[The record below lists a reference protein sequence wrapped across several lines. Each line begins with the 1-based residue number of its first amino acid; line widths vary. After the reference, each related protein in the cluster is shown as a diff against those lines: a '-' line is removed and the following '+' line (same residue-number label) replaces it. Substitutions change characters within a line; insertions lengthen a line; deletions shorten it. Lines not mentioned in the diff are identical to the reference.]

1 MSPFDRGGGPSDRN
15 QRWKPSD
22 NTFFACTQEQ
32 TRLFNAHRH
41 FEAAITARVL
51 QVSGLDKFLPPSKQ
65 IFNKLEP
72 QFSSVKPVC
81 GWTRMEGP
89 APISIGLRQVAVQ
102 SGVLVS
108 SWGCIALLHPIMHSA
123 LLLSFIALSRLHLG
137 WLFCCTCHMLLTG
150 CRRDTAAGQKS
161 SEKRKSTGA
170 FRCLSERCWS
180 HLRLRYWH
188 CVFYLFLLLVAFWVA
203 SVVQEDSHEGL
214 QSSQVGGGSHS
225 SVHSWRENSLPS
237 LLLNSDC
244 SQHFKIAAKAVIRGR
259 DMSDQLLS
267 LLHSWASQQYVKLSV
282 WFRTG
287 LLMLENVT
295 LKPCMSLLRQVGLLP
310 SINETTAPEVCN
322 STARNAGWDWW
333 WVQWLTVKHS
343 MIHSFPIVSH
353 SFVHG
358 KNGDRTSWNIREL
371 PEWHDM
377 LSEPMLKFGE
387 NGDIVEEGSYCAV
400 LSLMLLYF
408 FSSIIYRACLAIPA
422 VVMQILEAI
431 GFSMSGYTS
440 RNWGSLLVITFK
452 SAAASFAVTLVI
464 SFFCIAAV
472 TALTGFRVIG
482 LLGRVLK
489 KSCINSSDVS
499 SNRTALASD
508 HLVKADMT
516 RGAEVLEMLAAV
528 LTCWII
534 LLSDRKYVMY
544 FWATMQPLRLFVLYI
559 VMLLRL
565 PSAQVALLMSLPAP
579 LNKPDTVLQRS
590 QPLRIIDPVAVGSM
604 LGCIIAA
611 ATLACMRQLTTTLGS
626 SVKKSMSSH
635 ALLVKNSL
643 RSLCYTRGKW
653 TFRNTSN
660 RNEGQ
665 LPLLHE
671 PLEKSRVFSRAQ
683 KHLNEEKVELVFG
696 GEHISK
702 LGCESQ
708 DEAATLHPENLTI
721 LTRWPMCNELTK
733 FYLVDLVPAGEILQC
748 QWPVRDEI
756 PKLLVCKQLSR
767 EIQEQQRPAQ
777 QGVWCMQRLRGPK
790 SQFGELHYQR
800 CDIQSKLVGQGRQQG
815 NDSNAGMTSHLYMW
829 KEKHTTASVKRGG
842 LCVEIDVAVK
852 KVNNAIDLKERFE
865 QHLRESRVRCNS
877 LGAQAYHI
885 VQELKKQT
893 ENLSKKIN
901 ETRYLRN
908 RLNRTL
914 GSDWKFG
921 QVQDHYIHDAFHKE
935 KHNQQN
941 FYRETLK
948 STEQLT
954 FRLVQNVRHD
964 IHLLNKRK
972 GQLVHH
978 GFFAEFQLSH
988 EASKCSGN
996 NICEVSAPQP
1006 SKYTLA
1012 ELSHYATAPQIGAC
1026 LRSTAS
1032 QLQTPKDGLAFLHK
1046 QHPAEFN
1053 KPYDT
1058 EVLLEEA
1065 DRLERALQ
1073 VIGSRIFSLRMV
1085 LYNIELPQSTLDAAR
1100 KLYRAP
1106 GYLGSDSAQLRRVLF
1121 RRSKCSWIGDSES
1134 LASTLHVLK
1143 RAWPSEE
1150 FCNRLLRRSGHAKDL
1165 SLLEQ
1170 KFLPLAQLPQG
1181 RQRVAIVLFLL
1192 GLETQWQKEC
1202 RRLNKLEE
1210 GLGNIRQSNMLKILF
1225 KTCVEV
1231 YSEMSTRISYMNSLE
1246 MENSPS
1252 ASDIK
1257 HKQVERPCSLSNQGQ
1272 RTNCGLESVL
1282 DQFSIWK
1289 GNGDFNLGCLRDAAS
1304 ITSSLLH
1311 GFSLLQV
1318 VLHRSFLD
1326 LRGTGVPC
1334 GSYKISNSKYE
1345 PNYHPLNIPYLYAAE
1360 IHGSSMLT
1368 GAEVANSKCTQSRG
1382 LSSSHNCSCICCS
1395 DTGPPSLSIL
1405 LKWQKKQKLIKDQ
1418 RMHRQASKKPLNP
1431 SKMAHPTK
1439 YTKTDLH
1446 NESDDVSAREGLEEA
1461 MAVAASG
1468 EPGML
1473 CRPFGG
1479 CATLLCWITVTLY
1492 YKALRNR
1499 HKRVAKLG
1507 RNVQEYFTELFS
1519 PLFADFISHPAKLPA
1534 PDDSLAVHKVSS
1546 ASYTQRDTEQ
1556 GLEMACQLLKTVHST
1571 GLLIRDAWSVILI
1584 FVKCEPVVAFVSQTF
1599 SISMP
1604 LTSENCPHMLA
1615 KYAALAADAA
1625 VRAQESVA
1633 RSTTMTAAP
1642 VVVCCQC
1649 QVKLVAYFEGRRGME
1664 LYLESSSTAATATPQ

>member
-1 MSPFDRGGGPSDRN
+1 
-15 QRWKPSD
+15 
-22 NTFFACTQEQ
+22 
-32 TRLFNAHRH
+32 
-41 FEAAITARVL
+41 
-51 QVSGLDKFLPPSKQ
+51 
-65 IFNKLEP
+65 
-72 QFSSVKPVC
+72 
-81 GWTRMEGP
+81 MEGP

-954 FRLVQNVRHD
+954 FRL
-964 IHLLNKRK
+964 
-972 GQLVHH
+972 
-978 GFFAEFQLSH
+978 
-988 EASKCSGN
+988 
-996 NICEVSAPQP
+996 
-1006 SKYTLA
+1006 
-1012 ELSHYATAPQIGAC
+1012 
-1026 LRSTAS
+1026 
-1032 QLQTPKDGLAFLHK
+1032 
-1046 QHPAEFN
+1046 PAEFN

-1170 KFLPLAQLPQG
+1170 K
-1181 RQRVAIVLFLL
+1181 
-1192 GLETQWQKEC
+1192 
-1202 RRLNKLEE
+1202 
-1210 GLGNIRQSNMLKILF
+1210 
-1225 KTCVEV
+1225 
-1231 YSEMSTRISYMNSLE
+1231 
-1246 MENSPS
+1246 
-1252 ASDIK
+1252 
-1257 HKQVERPCSLSNQGQ
+1257 
-1272 RTNCGLESVL
+1272 
-1282 DQFSIWK
+1282 
-1289 GNGDFNLGCLRDAAS
+1289 
-1304 ITSSLLH
+1304 
-1311 GFSLLQV
+1311 
-1318 VLHRSFLD
+1318 
-1326 LRGTGVPC
+1326 
-1334 GSYKISNSKYE
+1334 
-1345 PNYHPLNIPYLYAAE
+1345 
-1360 IHGSSMLT
+1360 
-1368 GAEVANSKCTQSRG
+1368 
-1382 LSSSHNCSCICCS
+1382 
-1395 DTGPPSLSIL
+1395 
-1405 LKWQKKQKLIKDQ
+1405 
-1418 RMHRQASKKPLNP
+1418 
-1431 SKMAHPTK
+1431 
-1439 YTKTDLH
+1439 
-1446 NESDDVSAREGLEEA
+1446 SDDVSAREGLEEA
-1461 MAVAASG
+1461 MAV
-1468 EPGML
+1468 
-1473 CRPFGG
+1473 
-1479 CATLLCWITVTLY
+1479 
-1492 YKALRNR
+1492 
-1499 HKRVAKLG
+1499 
-1507 RNVQEYFTELFS
+1507 
-1519 PLFADFISHPAKLPA
+1519 AKLPA

-1571 GLLIRDAWSVILI
+1571 GLLIRDAWQGLLNKNKNGICAMKDDCTEL
-1584 FVKCEPVVAFVSQTF
+1584 CPLMHEPDDDAQTRQ
-1599 SISMP
+1599 
-1604 LTSENCPHMLA
+1604 LEL
-1615 KYAALAADAA
+1615 KRVWRVA
-1625 VRAQESVA
+1625 VRSMLRERYRSAWKAA
-1633 RSTTMTAAP
+1633 RLP
-1642 VVVCCQC
+1642 GYV
-1649 QVKLVAYFEGRRGME
+1649 L
-1664 LYLESSSTAATATPQ
+1664 SSTVTEAPANGTTRPAGPLSSKLSWIALRLQ